1 MRICV
6 HNKNSTL
13 YRRETP
19 FEGDARSVFFGRARE
34 GNRIMRVITGSARG
48 RKLRTVE
55 GTDVRPTTERVKEA
69 LFSAIQFDIEGGM
82 VLDLFCGSGQLGIEA
97 LSRGAKFA
105 VFVDSSPES
114 QEVTKQ
120 NLLATK
126 LVQKARLV
134 GRDWQS
140 YLPGTPDRFDVAFLD
155 PPYNKG
161 IIGQVLPVLADKMN
175 PGGIILCETEAPEP
189 LPEKAGGFAIHKRYK
204 YGRIA
209 ITMYRQQQPEEVDEA

>member
-1 MRICV
+1 
-6 HNKNSTL
+6 
-13 YRRETP
+13 
-19 FEGDARSVFFGRARE
+19 
-34 GNRIMRVITGSARG
+34 MRVITGSARG

-69 LFSAIQFDIEGGM
+69 LFSAIQFDIEGAM

-105 VFVDSSPES
+105 VFVDSAPES

-140 YLPGTPDRFDVAFLD
+140 YLPGTPDRFDLVFLD

-161 IIGQVLPVLADKMN
+161 IIEQVLPVLADKMN

-189 LPEKAGGFAIHKRYK
+189 LPERAGGFAVRKRYQ

-209 ITMYRQQQPEEVDEA
+209 ITMYKEEEQPEEVGEA